1 MKKKLKLKIS
11 AVMLSI
17 VLALTM
23 VATPSIFTV
32 RDVSAEQDT
41 QSQKIFNNWTMAAMI
56 ANKPKEYF
64 NEKEMPDLQTAVIYT
79 VLQYGVQANTNKEID
94 VEEFC
99 SKVNDNF
106 AGITDFKESQLEALD
121 TQGAYIYDK
130 ANHKIII
137 PGGGAG
143 DGLICTYLGQNR
155 EDKITKYGKWINFAD
170 PSEDPYYIALDV
182 DDENKIIAYRSID
195 ASKVSANLEI
205 YHSGWNDD
213 NDYIDRDTSYM
224 KDDNGTTKAYLP
236 YDASYHVGYCIK
248 IEDGKDP
255 VEFNEEDLGE
265 DALTIE
271 FSSQNKNILEKDA
284 DDETRVT
291 AYDDKGST
299 VLDYQLKSNDN
310 PIFEGQLPC
319 TVYNLSIAN
328 YYGVCLQPGESR
340 QLSVKVEGM
349 DQNQLTYEWS
359 GDCKINNVSGNTCQI
374 TAPSETIGWEDNKNI
389 AVTAYIND
397 GKIKIGTKKESIRVA
412 NCDLSIIYAK
422 GGQNPSIDAGG
433 DTLKVG
439 QTYTITLN
447 GADFGWDYGNGESNS
462 RQTFYTLDFNLN
474 GESIT
479 ATEKEEN
486 LSMKDNKMTIGIG
499 AGGGYPN
506 RIIKVN
512 QSGTLT
518 ITGKIYRDGKL
529 FRETAARTFKVEG
542 NEVNPSEPTKPSE
555 PTTPSQPATTTSTK
569 KPTQPTVSVKTTKL
583 KSAKNAKGKKL
594 VVKWKK
600 NTAGNGYQI
609 QYSTSKKFAK
619 GNKTKTISKN
629 KTTSYTI
636 KKLKKKKTYYVRIR
650 TYKKVSGKTY
660 YSGWSS
666 VKKVKINK

>member
-23 VATPSIFTV
+23 VATPSIFTA
-32 RDVSAEQDT
+32 RDVSAEEDT
-41 QSQKIFNNWTMAAMI
+41 QSQEIFNNWAMAAMI
-56 ANKPKEYF
+56 TNKPKEYF
-64 NEKEMPDLQTAVIYT
+64 NEKERPDLETAVIYT

-106 AGITDFKESQLEALD
+106 AGIKDFKESQLEALD
-121 TQGAYIYDK
+121 TQGVYTYDK

-143 DGLICTYLGQNR
+143 DGLICTYLGQNW
-155 EDKITKYGKWINFAD
+155 EDKITKYGKWIDFAD

-213 NDYIDRDTSYM
+213 GDYIDRDTSYM

-236 YDASYHVGYCIK
+236 YDASYHVGYRIK
-248 IEDGKDP
+248 IEDGNNTDP

-291 AYDDKGST
+291 AYEDKGST
-299 VLDYQLKSNDN
+299 VLDYQLKSNGN

-319 TVYNLSIAN
+319 TVYNLSITDS
-328 YYGVCLQPGESR
+328 YSICLLPSEIR

-349 DQNQLTYEWS
+349 DQDQLTYEWS
-359 GDCKINNVSGNTCQI
+359 GDCKIDKVSGNTCQI

-422 GGQNPSIDAGG
+422 SDQNPSIDAGG

-447 GADFGWDYGNGESNS
+447 GADFGWNFGNGEGEK

-486 LSMKDNKMTIGIG
+486 LSMKENKMTIGIG

-529 FRETAARTFKVEG
+529 FRETPVRTFKVEG
-542 NEVNPSEPTKPSE
+542 NEVKPSE
-555 PTTPSQPATTTSTK
+555 PTTPSQPVKPSEPATK

-583 KSAKNAKGKKL
+583 KSVKNAKGKKMTI
-594 VVKWKK
+594 KWEK

-666 VKKVKINK
+666 VKKVKIKK

>member
-1 MKKKLKLKIS
+1 M
-11 AVMLSI
+11 
-17 VLALTM
+17 T
-23 VATPSIFTV
+23 
-32 RDVSAEQDT
+32 
-41 QSQKIFNNWTMAAMI
+41 
-56 ANKPKEYF
+56 
-64 NEKEMPDLQTAVIYT
+64 
-79 VLQYGVQANTNKEID
+79 
-94 VEEFC
+94 
-99 SKVNDNF
+99 
-106 AGITDFKESQLEALD
+106 
-121 TQGAYIYDK
+121 
-130 ANHKIII
+130 II
-137 PGGGAG
+137 
-143 DGLICTYLGQNR
+143 
-155 EDKITKYGKWINFAD
+155 
-170 PSEDPYYIALDV
+170 
-182 DDENKIIAYRSID
+182 
-195 ASKVSANLEI
+195 
-205 YHSGWNDD
+205 
-213 NDYIDRDTSYM
+213 IDRDTSYM
-224 KDDNGTTKAYLP
+224 KDDNGTTKAYFP
-236 YDASYHVGYCIK
+236 YDESYHVGYRIK
-248 IEDGKDP
+248 IEDGKYP

-284 DDETRVT
+284 DDETRVR
-291 AYDDKGST
+291 AYEDKGST
-299 VLDYQLKSNDN
+299 VLDYQLKSNGN

-319 TVYNLSIAN
+319 TVYNLSITDS
-328 YYGVCLQPGESR
+328 YSICLLPSESR

-349 DQNQLTYEWS
+349 DQDQLTYEWS
-359 GDCKINNVSGNTCQI
+359 GNCKIDKVSGNTCQI

-422 GGQNPSIDAGG
+422 SGQNPSIDAGG
-433 DTLKVG
+433 DTLKAG

-447 GADFGWDYGNGESNS
+447 GADFGWNFG
-462 RQTFYTLDFNLN
+462 N

-486 LSMKDNKMTIGIG
+486 LSMKENKMTIGIG
-499 AGGGYPN
+499 AGGGFPN

-529 FRETAARTFKVEG
+529 FRETPVRTFKVEG
-542 NEVNPSEPTKPSE
+542 NEVKPSE
-555 PTTPSQPATTTSTK
+555 PTTPSQPAKPSEPATK
-569 KPTQPTVSVKTTKL
+569 KPTQPTKVSVKTTKL
-583 KSAKNAKGKKL
+583 KSVKNAKGKKMTI
-594 VVKWKK
+594 KWVK

-666 VKKVKINK
+666 VKKVKIKK

>member
-23 VATPSIFTV
+23 VTTPSIFTV
-32 RDVSAEQDT
+32 REVSAEEDT
-41 QSQKIFNNWTMAAMI
+41 QGQEIFNNWTMAAMI
-56 ANKPKEYF
+56 TNKPEKYF
-64 NEKEMPDLQTAVIYT
+64 NENETPDLETAVIYT
-79 VLQYGVQANTNKEID
+79 VLQYGVQANTNKKID

-106 AGITDFKESQLEALD
+106 AGITDFKESQLEDLD
-121 TQGAYIYDK
+121 TKGMYKYDK

-137 PGGGAG
+137 RGGGAG

-155 EDKITKYGKWINFAD
+155 EDKITKYGKWIDFAD

-182 DDENKIIAYRSID
+182 NDENKIIAYRSID

-213 NDYIDRDTSYM
+213 DDYIDRDTSYM

-291 AYDDKGST
+291 AYEDKGST
-299 VLDYQLKSNDN
+299 VLDYQLKSNGN
-310 PIFEGQLPC
+310 SIFEGKLPC

-349 DQNQLTYEWS
+349 DQDQLRYKWS
-359 GDCKINNVSGNTCQI
+359 SEGCNIDSVSGNTCQI

-412 NCDLSIIYAK
+412 NCDLSII
-422 GGQNPSIDAGG
+422 
-433 DTLKVG
+433 L
-439 QTYTITLN
+439 
-447 GADFGWDYGNGESNS
+447 
-462 RQTFYTLDFNLN
+462 R
-474 GESIT
+474 
-479 ATEKEEN
+479 
-486 LSMKDNKMTIGIG
+486 
-499 AGGGYPN
+499 
-506 RIIKVN
+506 
-512 QSGTLT
+512 
-518 ITGKIYRDGKL
+518 
-529 FRETAARTFKVEG
+529 
-542 NEVNPSEPTKPSE
+542 
-555 PTTPSQPATTTSTK
+555 
-569 KPTQPTVSVKTTKL
+569 
-583 KSAKNAKGKKL
+583 
-594 VVKWKK
+594 
-600 NTAGNGYQI
+600 
-609 QYSTSKKFAK
+609 
-619 GNKTKTISKN
+619 
-629 KTTSYTI
+629 
-636 KKLKKKKTYYVRIR
+636 
-650 TYKKVSGKTY
+650 
-660 YSGWSS
+660 
-666 VKKVKINK
+666 

>member
-11 AVMLSI
+11 VVMLSI

-56 ANKPKEYF
+56 TNKSKEYF
-64 NEKEMPDLQTAVIYT
+64 NEKEMPDLETAVIYT
-79 VLQYGVQANTNKEID
+79 VD

-121 TQGAYIYDK
+121 TQGVYTYDK

-170 PSEDPYYIALDV
+170 PSEDSYYIALDV

-271 FSSQNKNILEKDA
+271 FSSQNKN
-284 DDETRVT
+284 ETRVT
-291 AYDDKGST
+291 AYEDKGST

-397 GKIKIGTKKESIRVA
+397 GKIEIGTKKESIRVA

-512 QSGTLT
+512 QSGILT
-518 ITGKIYRDGKL
+518 IKGKIYRDGKL
-529 FRETAARTFKVEG
+529 FRETAVRTFKVEG
-542 NEVNPSEPTKPSE
+542 NEVNPSEPTK
-555 PTTPSQPATTTSTK
+555 PSQPATTTSTK

-583 KSAKNAKGKKL
+583 KSVKNAKGKKMTI
-594 VVKWKK
+594 KWAK

-660 YSGWSS
+660 YSEWSS
-666 VKKVKINK
+666 VKKVKIKK